1 VVAGLV
7 LRVAQ
12 KVVEDWR
19 RLNMLK
25 HSLKD
30 QLILHEGLKLRPYK
44 CPANKWTIGVGRNLE
59 DVGLSKDEQLKLFGT
74 CGLNRKEVI
83 DILLA
88 RGISEEEALFLLD
101 NDIKKCA
108 ADVKRFPWFES
119 LDPVRQK
126 VIIDMRFNLGL
137 AGLMGFKRM
146 ISALERGDYDRAG
159 EEMKDSK
166 WYSQVGIRGRR
177 LVKMMKTGEDYV

>member
-1 VVAGLV
+1 
-7 LRVAQ
+7 
-12 KVVEDWR
+12 
-19 RLNMLK
+19 MIK

-30 QLILHEGLKLRPYK
+30 QLILHEVMKLKPYK

-74 CGLNRKEVI
+74 SGLSRKEVI
-83 DILLA
+83 DRLLA

-101 NDIKKCA
+101 NDIKKCT

-119 LDPVRQK
+119 LNPVRQK
-126 VIIDMRFNLGL
+126 VIIDMRLNLGF
-137 AGLMGFKRM
+137 AGLKGFKRM
-146 ISALERGDYDRAG
+146 ISALEQGDYDKAA

-166 WYSQVGIRGRR
+166 WYYQVGIRGRR
-177 LVKMMKTGEDYV
+177 LVKMMKTGEDYS

>member
-1 VVAGLV
+1 
-7 LRVAQ
+7 
-12 KVVEDWR
+12 
-19 RLNMLK
+19 MLK
-25 HSLKD
+25 HSLRD

-59 DVGLSKDEQLKLFGT
+59 DVGLSKDEQFKLFGT
-74 CGLNRKEVI
+74 SNLNRKEVI
-83 DILLA
+83 DGLLA
-88 RGISEEEALFLLD
+88 RGITKEQALYLLD
-101 NDIKKCA
+101 NDIENCT

-137 AGLMGFKRM
+137 AELMRFKRM
-146 ISALERGDYDRAG
+146 ILALEQGDYDRAG

-177 LVKMMKTGEDYV
+177 LVKMMKTGKDYV

>member
-1 VVAGLV
+1 
-7 LRVAQ
+7 
-12 KVVEDWR
+12 
-19 RLNMLK
+19 MLK

-59 DVGLSKDEQLKLFGT
+59 DVGLSGNEQLKLFGT

-83 DILLA
+83 DRLLD

-101 NDIKKCA
+101 NDIKKCT
-108 ADVKRFPWFES
+108 ADVKRFPWFEY

-126 VIIDMRFNLGL
+126 VIVDMRFNLGL
-137 AGLMGFKRM
+137 AGLKKFRKM
-146 ISALERGDYDRAG
+146 IGHLEVGAYFDAAD
-159 EEMKDSK
+159 EMKNSK
-166 WYSQVGIRGRR
+166 WYWEVGNRSRR
-177 LVKMMKTGEDYV
+177 LVKMMATGQDYDLNEKFDLTI

>member
-1 VVAGLV
+1 
-7 LRVAQ
+7 
-12 KVVEDWR
+12 
-19 RLNMLK
+19 MLK

-30 QLILHEGLKLRPYK
+30 QLILHEGLKLKPYK

-59 DVGLSKDEQLKLFGT
+59 DVGLSGNEQLKLFGT

-83 DILLA
+83 DRLLD

-101 NDIKKCA
+101 NDIKKCT

-166 WYSQVGIRGRR
+166 WYYQVGIRGRR
-177 LVKMMKTGEDYV
+177 LVKMMKTGIDYQ